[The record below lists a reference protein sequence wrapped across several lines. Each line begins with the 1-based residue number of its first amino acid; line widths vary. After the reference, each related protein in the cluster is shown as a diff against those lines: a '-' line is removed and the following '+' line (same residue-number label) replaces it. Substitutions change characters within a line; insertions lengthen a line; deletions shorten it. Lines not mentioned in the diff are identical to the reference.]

1 MNKKILVLLLF
12 LTTAS
17 INTFSQKLYVWC
29 QEEQTPN
36 PRNGFLSNEEIN
48 LIIFDGRT
56 MTPKSKIECN
66 SETIIKNLALTIKQT
81 YNSAKINLLT
91 SDNYYQKPAENTITI
106 KIAISAYQAAF
117 GANLNLGIGSVGGS
131 FSWGAMPEGKW
142 NAVTGYSVKV
152 YDYRN
157 GAKIKKNKDIGKSA
171 SKPNNRGYKTAK
183 NILNT
188 TYINANQELFFFI
201 DECLME

>member
-1 MNKKILVLLLF
+1 MNKKIFVLLLF
-12 LTTAS
+12 LMTVS

-29 QEEQTPN
+29 QKEQIPS
-36 PRNGFLSNEEIN
+36 PRNGFLSDEEIN

-81 YNSAKINLLT
+81 YKSAKINLLT

-106 KIAISAYQAAF
+106 KIAISAYQAGF
-117 GANLNLGIGSVGGS
+117 STNLNVGIGSVGGS
-131 FSWGAMPEGKW
+131 FSWGAMPENKW
-142 NAVTGYSVKV
+142 NAATGYSVKV

-157 GAKIKKNKDIGKSA
+157 GAKIKKNKEIGKVESR
-171 SKPNNRGYKTAK
+171 SNNAGFKTAK

-188 TYINANQELFFFI
+188 TYVNANQELFFFI